1 MAIGDTIQAGL
12 MRTDSSPI
20 QIAGAAQARAN
31 EAFGNALTSV
41 ATGFLEGREKKA
53 RAEEMTGYLMNQG
66 ASESD
71 AKAIARNPFLQK
83 EFQRKQ
89 EADQRMKIAQLQAST
104 TSSNVSKTL
113 AAGANEEETR
123 IAERQEGLDKL
134 AKQEQELI
142 DFSKFI
148 VSGTEMDPKVLD
160 DFNQVQP
167 GLPALGGNQTR
178 RNQFLEYTRDKA
190 PKVGKLG
197 GELNSSEFGR
207 MAMDAG
213 LDPKLVSSFYQKL
226 QKAEAEASKGTG
238 KTMTINDPAT
248 GQNVIV
254 KVNPDGTVGP
264 QVAKA
269 PIQPPRIADPKDVRQ
284 ANINK
289 TEDNQAM
296 ATEADW
302 KSRALTGRNTIQTVK
317 TMLSTLDKVDDT
329 GGFEPFKNTLRK
341 YAMSAGVD
349 FTDDEKEKLASA
361 EKFNQLSGE
370 FVFKAISQTKG
381 SISEKEMDLFI
392 AMSPSMVNTK
402 LGNRLMLEYAQK
414 RADRDVQ
421 LNKYIQG
428 LKKQGMLPQERVEMA
443 MEWLNDPANDIT
455 QDLYEHTGVAK
466 SVTNSPPQ
474 AQPNRKGVRGS
485 NPPPNSNAQTVNGF
499 KILKR

>member
-89 EADQRMKIAQLQAST
+89 EADQRMKIAELQAST
-104 TSSNVSKTL
+104 SSSNVSRTL
-113 AAGANEEETR
+113 AAGADKEETR

-148 VSGTEMDPKVLD
+148 VSGTEMNPKVLD

-207 MAMDAG
+207 MAMKAG
-213 LDPKLVSSFYQKL
+213 VDPVLAGNYFMKL
-226 QKAEAEASKGTG
+226 QKAEAESQPKPMTPEQLLDYRIKLNKEGRDQAKEDREASEFEEENKPLPPADPVYKEAAINAIDSAIEKSKGFF
-238 KTMTINDPAT
+238 AT
-248 GQNVIV
+248 GITGQALQGFA
-254 KVNPDGTVGP
+254 GTDARDLAQAISTVEAAVGFDRL
-264 QVAKA
+264 QEMRDSSK
-269 PIQPPRIADPKDVRQ
+269 
-284 ANINK
+284 
-289 TEDNQAM
+289 
-296 ATEADW
+296 
-302 KSRALTGRNTIQTVK
+302 
-317 TMLSTLDKVDDT
+317 T
-329 GGFEPFKNTLRK
+329 GGALGAINTKELELLSNSLGSLDPLQKPETLRK
-341 YAMSAGVD
+341 NLESI
-349 FTDDEKEKLASA
+349 KEKYVKILKSVEA
-361 EKFNQLSGE
+361 EK
-370 FVFKAISQTKG
+370 
-381 SISEKEMDLFI
+381 
-392 AMSPSMVNTK
+392 
-402 LGNRLMLEYAQK
+402 YAF
-414 RADRDVQ
+414 
-421 LNKYIQG
+421 
-428 LKKQGMLPQERVEMA
+428 E
-443 MEWLNDPANDIT
+443 NDIT
-455 QDLYEHTGVAK
+455 FKTPKEAMDFVDNFNASSPQQSANTIDPFAPASQAILDESKRKREMIRARQLENQYFDNPNVPNLGEM
-466 SVTNSPPQ
+466 NSG
-474 AQPNRKGVRGS
+474 N
-485 NPPPNSNAQTVNGF
+485 
-499 KILKR
+499 